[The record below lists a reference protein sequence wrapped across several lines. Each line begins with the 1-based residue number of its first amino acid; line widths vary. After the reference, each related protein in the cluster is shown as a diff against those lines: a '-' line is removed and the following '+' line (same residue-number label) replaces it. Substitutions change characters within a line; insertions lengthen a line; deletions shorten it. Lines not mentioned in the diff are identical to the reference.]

1 VTATL
6 AITVNAPSTPASG
19 NVMVARRGN

>member
-1 VTATL
+1 VTALL

-19 NVMVARRGN
+19 NVTVAGRGS